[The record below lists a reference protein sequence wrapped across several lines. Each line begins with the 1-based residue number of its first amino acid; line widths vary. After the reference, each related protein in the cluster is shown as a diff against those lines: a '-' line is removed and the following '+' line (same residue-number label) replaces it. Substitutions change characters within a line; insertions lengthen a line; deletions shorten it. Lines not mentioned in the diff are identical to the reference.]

1 MTEILKKSS
10 NRSFGLVFFLVFF
23 LIGAYLFFEKSK
35 INYFLFIISLI
46 FLILGIKNSS
56 ILTPLNILWTK
67 LGLQIGKI
75 VSPIILGFIFFGVVT
90 PTGIIIKI
98 IGKDLLRLKKNK
110 YKTYWINTSKYKSTM
125 KDQF

>member
-1 MTEILKKSS
+1 MKEILKKSS

-90 PTGIIIKI
+90 PTGIIMKI